1 MILSVLALCALF
13 HAGDPV
19 REAGE
24 LRTYQLQALLVP
36 FRAEFQM
43 QVLPLRGSASPAEE
57 ERERLDAGLLIEILR
72 SLCAPEFEYE
82 GRSLQEI
89 DGSLYVTAPVAV
101 QEKVAKILGFLG
113 GALSARSELALDELL
128 LPDALPHDPAP
139 VLSAEEA
146 QKLLGGAGLRRS
158 WKVALRPGWI
168 GTAISQRAIGFLSD
182 WNCEIAQGAAIHDP
196 IIDSVPAGDAIV
208 CSGASAPG
216 GMWLALL
223 ARGGESA
230 GPKDHAIDFYATVAS
245 ETTPVPNPQPN
256 GPAARSGGRV
266 LQAGPKVW
274 QSVPVGVSA
283 LALNTFLPDGK
294 VLCLS
299 STISVGEQRGTRL
312 LFVRRANAAA
322 APVQGLAFD
331 TKPGAS
337 RDLVLV
343 DAGWLRPPL
352 CGSTGDLRGGG
363 ALPITNAEA
372 TEALGFQMRGA
383 DTARAHE
390 LLVDASGLDV
400 FDSHAWLVIARSQRT
415 AEGSGLE
422 AALARLSA
430 GVRVPQGFSA
440 EVALRRGSSLIARST
455 IALRSGVASTLVAGA
470 EDELLY
476 DWDVEVAQSAAVAD
490 PQMRPSFEGL
500 CARLRVDR
508 DAGGA
513 LLLQIRGFGQVRS
526 GEVRNL
532 EPQVPTVGAIS
543 LGTWDRLGVE
553 EQVTLAADGP
563 RKAAFGDTGGG
574 GLVLEVT
581 LGEVK

>member
-1 MILSVLALCALF
+1 M
-13 HAGDPV
+13 
-19 REAGE
+19 
-24 LRTYQLQALLVP
+24 
-36 FRAEFQM
+36 
-43 QVLPLRGSASPAEE
+43 
-57 ERERLDAGLLIEILR
+57 
-72 SLCAPEFEYE
+72 
-82 GRSLQEI
+82 
-89 DGSLYVTAPVAV
+89 
-101 QEKVAKILGFLG
+101 
-113 GALSARSELALDELL
+113 
-128 LPDALPHDPAP
+128 
-139 VLSAEEA
+139 
-146 QKLLGGAGLRRS
+146 
-158 WKVALRPGWI
+158 
-168 GTAISQRAIGFLSD
+168 
-182 WNCEIAQGAAIHDP
+182 
-196 IIDSVPAGDAIV
+196 
-208 CSGASAPG
+208 
-216 GMWLALL
+216 
-223 ARGGESA
+223 
-230 GPKDHAIDFYATVAS
+230 
-245 ETTPVPNPQPN
+245 
-256 GPAARSGGRV
+256 
-266 LQAGPKVW
+266 
-274 QSVPVGVSA
+274 
-283 LALNTFLPDGK
+283 
-294 VLCLS
+294 
-299 STISVGEQRGTRL
+299 
-312 LFVRRANAAA
+312 
-322 APVQGLAFD
+322 
-331 TKPGAS
+331 
-337 RDLVLV
+337 
-343 DAGWLRPPL
+343 
-352 CGSTGDLRGGG
+352 
-363 ALPITNAEA
+363 
-372 TEALGFQMRGA
+372 
-383 DTARAHE
+383 
-390 LLVDASGLDV
+390 DASGLDV

-490 PQMRPSFEGL
+490 PQMRSSFEGL